1 MEKTEST
8 DRNNEYEYKDWKNVP
23 KPGRFPKML
32 LQEAMGNELLQLIL
46 SIVQDG
52 ICILNTD
59 LDILYANA
67 AMDYWYGKNEGIA
80 RRKCYEVY
88 HNRSEPCEPCPALRA
103 IRTGRPETGASL
115 LENKGR
121 QEGWQRLFCV
131 PVLDQSGEVSLI
143 IEYIRDTTDER
154 KAQASTGLVQQ
165 QNKILQE
172 FLTQKDEEIRQR
184 EKKIFDNVN
193 ILMNSMLDFLKNLLD
208 EESYSAVKQHLEL
221 AQRSLTKAPS
231 PLVRKLSEKEYQIAE
246 YIRDGYFSKEIA
258 QELNLSKKTVD
269 YHRTNIRKKLQIGI
283 TDNLQQYLKENL

>member
-1 MEKTEST
+1 MERTDST
-8 DRNNEYEYKDWKNVP
+8 DIRDEYKDWKNIP
-23 KPGRFPKML
+23 KPGRFPKVL

-67 AMDYWYGKNEGIA
+67 AMDYWYGNDASIA
-80 RRKCYEVY
+80 TRKCYEIY
-88 HNRSEPCEPCPALRA
+88 HNRTEPCEPCPAIRA
-103 IRTGRPETGASL
+103 IHTGRPETGASL
-115 LENKGR
+115 LEHKGR

-131 PVLDQSGEVSLI
+131 PVLDQNGEVSLV
-143 IEYIRDTTDER
+143 IEYIRDTTDEK
-154 KAQASTGLVQQ
+154 KAQASSGLVRQ

-172 FLTQKDEEIRQR
+172 FLAQKDEEIRQR

-193 ILMNSMLDFLKNLLD
+193 ILMSSMLDFLENLLD
-208 EESYSAVKQHLEL
+208 QESYAAVKQHLEL
-221 AQRSLTKAPS
+221 AQKGLAKEPS
-231 PLVRKLSEKEYQIAE
+231 PLRKKLSEKELQIAE
-246 YIRDGYFSKEIA
+246 YIRDGYLSKEIA

-269 YHRTNIRKKLQIGI
+269 YHRTNIRKKLQISV